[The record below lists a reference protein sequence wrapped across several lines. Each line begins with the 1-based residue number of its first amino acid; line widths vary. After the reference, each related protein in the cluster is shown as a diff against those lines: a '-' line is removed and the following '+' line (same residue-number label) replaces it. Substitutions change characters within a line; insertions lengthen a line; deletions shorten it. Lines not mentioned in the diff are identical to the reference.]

1 MQLFMIRFRL
11 FNQSTQH
18 THEPKR
24 YLDVF
29 DIFGATNCEILG
41 CLSKISSSSPDT
53 LSGPRFQQI
62 YETNFSQITCLLLE
76 YRPVMR
82 FI

>member
-1 MQLFMIRFRL
+1 MQLFMVRFRL
-11 FNQSTQH
+11 CNQSTKH
-18 THEPKR
+18 TQQPKR

-41 CLSKISSSSPDT
+41 CLSKNYSSPDA
-53 LSGPRFQQI
+53 LPGPRFQQI
-62 YETNFSQITCLLLE
+62 YETNFSQITCLMLE